1 MKLTKLIIDTTID
14 RNLEMEQKYDFEV
27 IPLSII
33 LDNQSYLD
41 GEEITVDAV
50 YEAMRSGNVPKTSQ
64 ISYESL
70 TKVLDKGIQE
80 NEDMIYLSF
89 SSKMSGTYQFAHQI
103 MEEYK
108 EKHPERK
115 LALIDSRGGAGGGAL
130 VALQA
135 LKMIEAG
142 KPFDEIVRQTEWNI
156 DHVLYKFTLR
166 DLNWLV
172 KGGRVNKTT
181 GYVGTAL
188 NIKPY
193 LIVDDGF
200 IKMHKLV
207 RGEKKIY
214 KKLIEDVKN
223 GLGTFTDQTIGISHG
238 DDEETAKVIEA
249 KLKEEL
255 PNCQTQVFRIGA
267 VLGSHI
273 GIGGIGVFYFDE
285 RPEWYQN

>member
-50 YEAMRSGNVPKTSQ
+50 YEAMRSGKVPKTSQ

-108 EKHPERK
+108 EKYPERK
-115 LALIDSRGGAGGGAL
+115 MALVDSRGGAGGGAL

-142 KPFDEIVRQTEWNI
+142 KPFDEIVRQMKWNI

-166 DLNWLV
+166 DLDWLV

-214 KKLIEDVKN
+214 KKLIEDVKS
-223 GLGTFTDQTIGISHG
+223 GLGNFTDQTIGISHG
-238 DDEETAKVIEA
+238 DDEETARAIEA

-255 PNCQTQVFRIGA
+255 PDCQTQVFRIGA
-267 VLGSHI
+267 VLGSQDRKS
-273 GIGGIGVFYFDE
+273 VV
-285 RPEWYQN
+285 

>member
-1 MKLTKLIIDTTID
+1 MTKLIIDTTCD
-14 RNLEMEQKYDFEV
+14 RNLEMEQQYDFEV
-27 IPLSII
+27 IPLSIT
-33 LDNQSYLD
+33 LDDKTYLD

-50 YEAMRSGNVPKTSQ
+50 YEAMRSGKVPKTSQ
-64 ISYESL
+64 ISYGSL

-89 SSKMSGTYQFAHQI
+89 SSKMSGTYQFAYQI
-103 MEEYK
+103 IEDYK
-108 EKHPERK
+108 EKYLDRK
-115 LALIDSRGGAGGGAL
+115 IKLIDSRGGAGGGAL
-130 VALQA
+130 IALQA

-142 KPFDEIVRQTEWNI
+142 RPFEEIVHQMEWNI
-156 DHVLYKFTLR
+156 DHVFYRFTLR

-193 LIVDDGF
+193 LIINDGF
-200 IKMHKLV
+200 IQLSKLV

-214 KKLIEDVKN
+214 KKLIEEVKN
-223 GLGTFTDQTIGISHG
+223 GVGDFTDQTIGISHG
-238 DDEETAKVIEA
+238 DDEETAKKIEDMI
-249 KLKEEL
+249 KESL
-255 PNCQTQVFRIGA
+255 PNCKTQVFRIGA

-273 GIGGIGVFYFDE
+273 GVGGIGVFYFDE
-285 RPEWYQN
+285 RPDWYQN

>member
-1 MKLTKLIIDTTID
+1 MTKLIIDTTCD
-14 RNLEMEQKYDFEV
+14 RNVEMEQQYDFEV
-27 IPLSII
+27 IPLSIT
-33 LDNQSYLD
+33 LDDKTYLD

-50 YEAMRSGNVPKTSQ
+50 YEAMRAGKVPKTSQ
-64 ISYESL
+64 ISYGSL

-89 SSKMSGTYQFAHQI
+89 SSKMSGTYQFAYQI
-103 MEEYK
+103 IEDYK
-108 EKHPERK
+108 EKYPERK
-115 LALIDSRGGAGGGAL
+115 IKLIDSRGGAGGGAL
-130 VALQA
+130 IALQA

-142 KPFDEIVRQTEWNI
+142 RPFEEIVHQMEWNI
-156 DHVLYKFTLR
+156 DHVFYRFTLR

-193 LIVDDGF
+193 LIINDGF
-200 IKMHKLV
+200 IQLSKLV

-214 KKLIEDVKN
+214 KKLIEEVKN
-223 GLGTFTDQTIGISHG
+223 GVGDFTDQTIGISHG
-238 DDEETAKVIEA
+238 DDEETAKKIETMI
-249 KLKEEL
+249 KEAL

-273 GIGGIGVFYFDE
+273 GVGGIGVFYFDE
-285 RPEWYQN
+285 RPDWYQN

>member
-1 MKLTKLIIDTTID
+1 MTKLIIDTTCD
-14 RNLEMEQKYDFEV
+14 RNVEMEQQYDFEV
-27 IPLSII
+27 IPLSIT
-33 LDNQSYLD
+33 LDDKTYLD

-50 YEAMRSGNVPKTSQ
+50 YEAMRAGKVPKTSQ
-64 ISYESL
+64 ISYGSL

-89 SSKMSGTYQFAHQI
+89 SSKMSGTYQFAYQI
-103 MEEYK
+103 IEDYK
-108 EKHPERK
+108 EKYPERK
-115 LALIDSRGGAGGGAL
+115 IKLIDSRGGAGGGAL
-130 VALQA
+130 IALQA

-142 KPFDEIVRQTEWNI
+142 RPFEEIVHQMEWNI
-156 DHVLYKFTLR
+156 DHVFYRFTLR

-193 LIVDDGF
+193 LIINDGF
-200 IKMHKLV
+200 IQLSKLV

-214 KKLIEDVKN
+214 KKLIEEVKN
-223 GLGTFTDQTIGISHG
+223 GVGDFTDQTIGISHG
-238 DDEETAKVIEA
+238 DDEETAKKIETMI
-249 KLKEEL
+249 KEAL

-267 VLGSHI
+267 VLGSDRKS
-273 GIGGIGVFYFDE
+273 VV
-285 RPEWYQN
+285 

>member
-50 YEAMRSGNVPKTSQ
+50 YEAMRSGKVPKTSQ

-108 EKHPERK
+108 EKYPERK
-115 LALIDSRGGAGGGAL
+115 MALVDSRGGAGGGAL

-142 KPFDEIVRQTEWNI
+142 KPFDEIVRQMEWNI

-166 DLNWLV
+166 DLDWLV

-214 KKLIEDVKN
+214 KKLIEDVKS
-223 GLGTFTDQTIGISHG
+223 GLGNFTDQTIGISHG
-238 DDEETAKVIEA
+238 DDEETARAIEA

-255 PNCQTQVFRIGA
+255 PDCQTQVFRIGA

>member
-50 YEAMRSGNVPKTSQ
+50 YEAMRSGKVPKTSQ

-80 NEDMIYLSF
+80 NKDMIYLSF

-108 EKHPERK
+108 EHYPERK
-115 LALIDSRGGAGGGAL
+115 MALVDSRGGAGGGAL

-142 KPFDEIVRQTEWNI
+142 RPFDEIVRQMEWNI

-166 DLNWLV
+166 DLDWLV

-214 KKLIEDVKN
+214 KKLIEDVKS
-223 GLGTFTDQTIGISHG
+223 GLGNFTDQTIGISHG
-238 DDEETAKVIEA
+238 DDEETARAIEA

-255 PNCQTQVFRIGA
+255 PDCQTQVFRIGA

>member
-1 MKLTKLIIDTTID
+1 MTKLIIDTTCD
-14 RNLEMEQKYDFEV
+14 RNLEMEQQYDFEV
-27 IPLSII
+27 IPLSIT
-33 LDNQSYLD
+33 LDDKTYLD

-50 YEAMRSGNVPKTSQ
+50 YEAMRSGKVPKTSQ
-64 ISYESL
+64 ISCGSL

-80 NEDMIYLSF
+80 NEDMIYMSF

-103 MEEYK
+103 IEDYK
-108 EKHPERK
+108 EKYPERK
-115 LALIDSRGGAGGGAL
+115 IKLIDSRGGAGGGAL
-130 VALQA
+130 IALQA

-142 KPFDEIVRQTEWNI
+142 RPFEEIVHQMEWNI
-156 DHVLYKFTLR
+156 DHVFYRFTLR

-193 LIVDDGF
+193 LIINDGF
-200 IKMHKLV
+200 IQLSKLV

-214 KKLIEDVKN
+214 KKLIEEVKN
-223 GLGTFTDQTIGISHG
+223 GVGDFTDQTIGISHG
-238 DDEETAKVIEA
+238 DDEETAKKIEDMI
-249 KLKEEL
+249 KESL
-255 PNCQTQVFRIGA
+255 PNCKTQVFRIGA

-273 GIGGIGVFYFDE
+273 GVGGIGVFYFDE
-285 RPEWYQN
+285 RPDWYQN

>member
-1 MKLTKLIIDTTID
+1 MTKLIIDTTID

-50 YEAMRSGNVPKTSQ
+50 YEAMRSGKVPKTSQ

-89 SSKMSGTYQFAHQI
+89 SSKMSGTYQFAYQI

-108 EKHPERK
+108 EKYPERK
-115 LALIDSRGGAGGGAL
+115 MALVDSKGGAGGGAL
-130 VALQA
+130 IALQA

-142 KPFDEIVRQTEWNI
+142 KPFDEIVRQMEWNI

-223 GLGTFTDQTIGISHG
+223 GLGNFTDQTIGISHG
-238 DDEETAKVIEA
+238 DDEETARAIEA

-255 PNCQTQVFRIGA
+255 PDCQTQVFRIGA

>member
-50 YEAMRSGNVPKTSQ
+50 YEAMRSGKVPKTSQ

-108 EKHPERK
+108 EKYPERK
-115 LALIDSRGGAGGGAL
+115 MALVDSRGGAGGGAL

-142 KPFDEIVRQTEWNI
+142 KPFDEIVRQMKWNI

-166 DLNWLV
+166 DLDWLV

-214 KKLIEDVKN
+214 KKLIEDVKS
-223 GLGTFTDQTIGISHG
+223 GLGNFTDQTIGISHG
-238 DDEETAKVIEA
+238 DDEETARAIEA

-255 PNCQTQVFRIGA
+255 PDCQTQVFRIGA

>member
-50 YEAMRSGNVPKTSQ
+50 YEAMRSGKVPKTSQ

-89 SSKMSGTYQFAHQI
+89 SSKMSGTYQFAYQI

-108 EKHPERK
+108 EKYPERK
-115 LALIDSRGGAGGGAL
+115 MALVDSKGGAGGGAL
-130 VALQA
+130 IALQA

-142 KPFDEIVRQTEWNI
+142 KPFDEIVRQMEWNI

-223 GLGTFTDQTIGISHG
+223 GLGNFTDQTIGISHG
-238 DDEETAKVIEA
+238 DDEETARAIEA

-255 PNCQTQVFRIGA
+255 PDCQTQVFRIGA